1 MKRKFFA
8 AFLAVLCVSAAS
20 CGGNAP
26 AATTAPS
33 EGVEVVSS
41 TADLKAAEVTE
52 AVLAEIKINS
62 AIEKGIDSLEAY
74 FPDLNKDGL
83 TDVSYYMCAS
93 GAYPDEIGVFVFSSA
108 DLAEAGK
115 SAVESRLEKQTTTYE
130 SYTPEEMYKLEDA
143 VIEVNGNCIFYAVTE
158 NNSRAEEIMNSFI
171 S

>member
-1 MKRKFFA
+1 MKKKLFA

-20 CGGNAP
+20 CGENTP
-26 AATTAPS
+26 AAITTEAQVKS
-33 EGVEVVSS
+33 ID
-41 TADLKAAEVTE
+41 TQLKASEVTE
-52 AVLAEIKINS
+52 AVLAEITINS

-74 FPDLNKDGL
+74 FPDLSTDGL

-115 SAVESRLEKQTTTYE
+115 AAVESRLEKQKTTYE

-143 VIEVNGNCIFYAVTE
+143 VVEVNGNCIFYAVTE
-158 NNSRAEEIMNSFI
+158 NNSRAEEIMNGFI
-171 S
+171 G